1 MREELFQTFLKNYF
15 GHSNFTLTPLQ
26 QSGSA
31 RQNLRVDTADKKYIL
46 TYNEKIDENE
56 CFFYF
61 TEIFHDFELNV
72 PHIYAINPE
81 RTLYLQ
87 EFVGINT
94 LSEIITEEGHS
105 ERVKQLVAKTIE
117 MLSSFQQKTSGKI
130 DFSKAYEYEAYDKL
144 PIIHD
149 LYYFK
154 NFLIDVLEIDYHKG
168 KLLKEFHHISDKVKS
183 LQPQTVMMRD
193 FQARNIMVNDNDEI
207 YFIDYQAAM
216 SGPATYDLVSFLFQ
230 AKAKFPAEWK
240 EEFLAKYFLLNQQ
253 NFSAESYPEAV
264 NYCKLMRFLQ
274 VLGAYGFRGL
284 IQRKKHFIESIVQ
297 GIKNINELK
306 AEWPELIKY
315 PELSKIISDLES
327 EHTQSK
333 VNKLINGQ

>member
-31 RQNLRVDTADKKYIL
+31 RQNLRVDSADKQYIL

-61 TEIFHDFELNV
+61 TGIFQDFELNV

-87 EFVGINT
+87 EFVGMNT

-117 MLSSFQQKTSGKI
+117 TLSSFQQKTSGKI
-130 DFSKAYEYEAYDKL
+130 DFSKAYEYEVYDEL

-154 NFLIDVLEIDYHKG
+154 NFLIDVLEIDYRKG
-168 KLLKEFHHISDKVKS
+168 KLLKEFHHISEKVKS

-253 NFSAESYPEAV
+253 NSSAESYPEAV

-284 IQRKKHFIESIVQ
+284 IQRKKHFIESIPN
-297 GIKNINELK
+297 GIENIMYLSSNWLELQ
-306 AEWPELIKY
+306 KY
-315 PELSKIISDLES
+315 PELQKIIAQLSSPAIS
-327 EHTQSK
+327 EKITEFSNH
-333 VNKLINGQ
+333 